1 LSKAE
6 KPAMKFRP
14 CLAHM
19 EKYVP
24 GRNPEQVEQEFNIP
38 FEDIL
43 KMASNENAYGA
54 CPAALEAVP
63 VAFAKLHLYPW
74 QDFDAIKEVISDYH
88 DVGFDNIAVGHGSEA
103 LISTIPQLFID
114 PGDEVIVGER
124 AYTLHE
130 LVSEVQ
136 GATVHRIP
144 LKDYRFDLDA
154 MLAHVNDKTRVIWI
168 SNPNNPTGTIVCKD
182 EVARFL
188 DSVPENVAV
197 VFDQAYS
204 EFVSDEQYCD
214 AIDLVR
220 AGRPNVIVLKTFS
233 KAWGLAGLRVGYGIM
248 SEEVA
253 NEFDTIKEPFNL
265 GNLCSAGAIACLR
278 NGREWLADSVA
289 KIKAGR
295 DYLSRGLADLGC
307 DVVESQANFVLADY
321 HTDARQLAERLV
333 SQGIL
338 IRPAAG
344 WGWPTHVRL
353 TVSTPAGNERFMNA
367 LRADFAA
374 NR

>member
-1 LSKAE
+1 MSNAE
-6 KPAMKFRP
+6 KPVMRFRP
-14 CLAHM
+14 CLDHL

-24 GRNPEQVEQEFNIP
+24 GRNPEQVEKEFSIA

-43 KMASNENAYGA
+43 KMASNENAYGS
-54 CPAALEAVP
+54 CPAALEAIP
-63 VAFAKLHLYPW
+63 AAFPKLHLYPW
-74 QDFDAIKEVISDYH
+74 QDFDAIKEVIAEYH
-88 DVGFDNIAVGHGSEA
+88 DVGFDNVAVGHGSEA
-103 LISTIPQLFID
+103 VISTIPQLFVD
-114 PGDEVIVGER
+114 PGDEVIVGEQ

-130 LVSEVQ
+130 IVSEVQ
-136 GATVHRIP
+136 GATVRRVP
-144 LKDYRFDLDA
+144 LKDYRFDLEA
-154 MLAHVNDKTRVIWI
+154 MLAQVNDKTKVIWI
-168 SNPNNPTGTIVCKD
+168 VNPNNPTGTIVYKD
-182 EVARFL
+182 EVKSFL
-188 DSVPENVAV
+188 DAVPENVAV

-204 EFVSDEQYCD
+204 EFVSDPEYCE

-248 SEEVA
+248 SEQIT

-265 GNLCSAGAIACLR
+265 GSLCSASAIACLR

-289 KIKAGR
+289 KIKTGR
-295 DYLSRGLADLGC
+295 DYLSRELADLGC
-307 DVVESQANFVLADY
+307 DVVASQANFVLADY

-353 TVSTPAGNERFMNA
+353 TVSTPEGNERFVAA
-367 LRADFAA
+367 LKADFAA
-374 NR
+374 NK